1 VAHNYGQFAYA
12 GGTFS
17 AAGDAQTSI
26 YVLRGITT
34 TGTPT
39 TNLFL
44 DGISEVM
51 KVPVDSRWAF
61 DALIVASMTGS
72 TTASWQVR
80 GAIKNIAGTTSMLI
94 GAPAPQSLGA
104 DSIAASWSVTALA
117 DNTRDA
123 LMIQVTNP
131 GGGIVHWVAS
141 VRVVELAF

>member
-1 VAHNYGQFAYA
+1 
-12 GGTFS
+12 
-17 AAGDAQTSI
+17 
-26 YVLRGITT
+26 
-34 TGTPT
+34 
-39 TNLFL
+39 
-44 DGISEVM
+44 
-51 KVPVDSRWAF
+51 
-61 DALIVASMTGS
+61 MTGS

-104 DSIAASWSVTALA
+104 DSIAASWSVTAVA

-141 VRVVELAF
+141 VRVVELTF